1 MKPVKNLDPR
11 GRRGPRPNFRQRRAG
26 PGDWNRP
33 SMRSF
38 SAPTPPTRD
47 IASDRPG
54 RKGAASAGTAH
65 GATPRIDWHRFEKHR
80 FAAEMAEVVNRAA
93 AKKAFD
99 RLVLVAPPEP
109 LGALRNRLNPAVR
122 RQVTAEIGKDLTGVT
137 VHALPDR
144 LAKFMPV

>member
-1 MKPVKNLDPR
+1 MKPVKTWVLVAD
-11 GRRGPRPNFRQRRAG
+11 GARARFFVNEG
-26 PGDWNRP
+26 PGRGLEPAVDAE
-33 SMRSF
+33 F
-38 SAPTPPTRD
+38 FAPPPPTRD

-93 AKKAFD
+93 MKKAFS

-109 LGALRNRLNPAVR
+109 LGALRTRLNPAVR
-122 RQVTAEIGKDLTGVT
+122 RLVTAEIGKDLTGVAA
-137 VHALPDR
+137 HELPER
-144 LAKFMPV
+144 LEKFLPL